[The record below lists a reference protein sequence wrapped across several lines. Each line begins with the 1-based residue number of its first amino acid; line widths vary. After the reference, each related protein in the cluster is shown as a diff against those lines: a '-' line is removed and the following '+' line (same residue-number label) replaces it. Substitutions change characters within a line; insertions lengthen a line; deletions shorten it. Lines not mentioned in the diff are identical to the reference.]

1 MRRPYYTILF
11 LAGILAILG
20 IGALL
25 VGVVLAL
32 SGPPELRNA
41 LVRVTAVALLVFLGI
56 LVVRYIGL
64 LWLAYLQHAEE
75 TARRQEVEPE
85 EAPFQ
90 PPVSIIVPAYNE
102 GTVIQGALRSL
113 LRLDYPRYEVIV
125 VDDGSTDDTFQK
137 ASALAGEFGGTSVRV
152 IQKSNGGKASALNL
166 GISLARYDFVL
177 CMDGDSALA
186 EETLKVSMGHF
197 RDRRVAAVAGN
208 VKVANRMNFWTRLQ
222 ALEYIQGLNLP
233 RRAQGFMRAVNIIP
247 GPIGIFRRPV
257 LLEVGG
263 YETDTYAEDADLTL
277 KILASGWRIV
287 YEDRAIAYTE
297 APERLQSLIKQRY
310 RWTRGI
316 LQAVMKHSGVLW
328 GRKGDNAVRFSVA
341 MLVFEATV
349 WPFMNV
355 VANLFFVLLA
365 LAYGAGAYAA
375 SWWLLLTLLDVAAAL
390 HTVAIEEEDLR
401 LVPLAVLYRVFFILI
416 IDVAKL
422 FSSVEEALKLEMSWG
437 KLERTGRI

>member
-1 MRRPYYTILF
+1 MRRPQYTILF
-11 LAGILAILG
+11 ISGILAIVA

-32 SGPPELRNA
+32 SGPPELRNT
-41 LVRVTAVALLVFLGI
+41 LVRVTAIVLLAFLGI
-56 LVVRYIGL
+56 LVLRYVSL

-75 TARRQEVEPE
+75 TARREEVEPGE
-85 EAPFQ
+85 TPFQ
-90 PPVSIIVPAYNE
+90 PPVSIVVPAYNE
-102 GTVIQGALRSL
+102 GAVIQGALRSL

-125 VDDGSTDDTFQK
+125 VDDGSTDDTFEK
-137 ASALAGEFGGTSVRV
+137 ARALTGEFSGIAVRV

-166 GISLARYDFVL
+166 GVSLARYDFVL
-177 CMDGDSALA
+177 CMDGDTALA

-222 ALEYIQGLNLP
+222 ALEYIQGLNMP

-247 GPIGIFRRPV
+247 GPLGIFRRPV

-297 APERLQSLIKQRY
+297 APEGLQSLIKQRY

-316 LQAVMKHSGVLW
+316 LQAVAKHNGVLW
-328 GRKGDNAVRFSVA
+328 RLKSDNAVRFSVA

-375 SWWLLLTLLDVAAAL
+375 SWWLLLTLLDFATAL

-401 LVPLAVLYRVFFILI
+401 LVPLAVLYRIFFILI

-422 FSSVEEALKLEMSWG
+422 FSSVEEALRLEMNWG